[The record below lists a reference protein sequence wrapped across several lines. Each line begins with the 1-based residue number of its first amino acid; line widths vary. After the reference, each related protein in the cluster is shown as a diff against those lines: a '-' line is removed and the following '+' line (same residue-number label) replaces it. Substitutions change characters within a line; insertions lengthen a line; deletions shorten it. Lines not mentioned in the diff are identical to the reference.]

1 MNSLS
6 RTEQYSGRQR
16 RPLTVQLHNPP
27 DPFTIAVWA
36 IAAVVTPA
44 IAVMIVLRRRRVR
57 WTIPAASAVTAVGV
71 AGWVGHPLWAL
82 LAPIGG
88 WLTGAARLL
97 SGSWPTWTVP
107 ALGAWITAGLVVG
120 VALASVSGWHRRRYT
135 PTFDDRPVV
144 TEDALAEAVTAA
156 RWAPLDPQ
164 RMTLGVDV
172 DTLAPVV
179 VSRDALARHALL
191 LGESGTGK
199 TVVIVQLIDWFVTG
213 PVRR

>member
-1 MNSLS
+1 MSSLS

-16 RPLTVQLHNPP
+16 HPLTVQLHNPP
-27 DPFTIAVWA
+27 DPFTVAVWA
-36 IAAVVTPA
+36 VAAVSSPA
-44 IAVMIVLRRRRVR
+44 VVVMVMLRGRRVR
-57 WTIPAASAVTAVGV
+57 WTIPATLAIAGVGV

-88 WLTGAARLL
+88 WLTGSARLL
-97 SGSWPTWTVP
+97 SGTWPTWTLP
-107 ALGAWITAGLVVG
+107 ALGAWVAAGLVVG
-120 VALASVSGWHRRRYT
+120 VALASVTGWYRRRYT

-144 TEDALAEAVTAA
+144 TEDALAAAVTAA
-156 RWAPLDPQ
+156 RWAPLVPQ

-172 DTLAPVV
+172 DTLAPVM

-213 PVRR
+213 AVRP